1 MLTWSFGATLLL
13 LVALVLLVL
22 VPTDFGEPRSSEG
35 TIGPKP
41 VSTFLIVMMCG
52 ALGAFFSSLIRLYSY
67 RDLPKALVIDDLQRL
82 KNTHIIIY
90 SLVPP
95 VIGGISAAALYM
107 AFAAGIISFGELLPK
122 FVCKLGENECR
133 EFLKFASSYGPASAK
148 DYAKVFVWGF
158 IAGFAERLVP
168 DTLRALASRQT
179 AAK

>member
-1 MLTWSFGATLLL
+1 MLSWSFGATLLL
-13 LVALVLLVL
+13 LVALVVLVL
-22 VPTDFGEPRSSEG
+22 IPTDFGAPRAIDG
-35 TIGPKP
+35 NTAPKP

-67 RDLPKALVIDDLQRL
+67 QDLPKALVIDDLQRL

-90 SLVPP
+90 SLIPP

-107 AFAAGIISFGELLPK
+107 AFAAGIVKFGDLLPN
-122 FVCKLGENECR
+122 FICKPKGNGCT
-133 EFLKFASSYGPASAK
+133 EFLTFASSYGPATDM

-168 DTLRALASRQT
+168 DTLRALATRQN
-179 AAK
+179 AAG